1 MNRNYLKNS
10 LIKSI
15 NDRLKSSQLTH
26 DISKVFSTIYFVDIK
41 NNVDEKTFV
50 FDNTCFV
57 NEIKVIYNIDNTYV
71 AGNFEFINID
81 YENKSVCLKL
91 NFPYTIEAHA
101 PFSIN
106 YCLVYSI
113 VYEIYNIMIEK
124 NTLNN
129 NIDICIFDDISKLL
143 DDVEFNIRILFSEN
157 DYNKDNINYEHFVD
171 KILDIYD
178 VEYVKI
184 LENNEDNLSA
194 RRIKTIFENCIS
206 TICRD
211 ILNYSHSIL
220 YMYIPVEMG

>member
-15 NDRLKSSQLTH
+15 KDRLKSSQLTY

-41 NNVDEKTFV
+41 NDVGEKTFV
-50 FDNTCFV
+50 FDNSCFV
-57 NEIKVIYNIDNTYV
+57 NEIKVIYNIDNTSV
-71 AGNFEFINID
+71 AGNFEFLNID

-91 NFPYTIEAHA
+91 ILPYTIEAHA
-101 PFSIN
+101 PFSTN

-113 VYEIYNIMIEK
+113 IYEIYNIMTEK

-129 NIDICIFDDISKLL
+129 NADICIFNDISKLL

-171 KILDIYD
+171 KILDVYNT
-178 VEYVKI
+178 EYVKI
-184 LENNEDNLSA
+184 IENNEDNLST
-194 RRIKTIFENCIS
+194 RRIKTIFENCVS
-206 TICRD
+206 TMCRD
-211 ILNYSHSIL
+211 ILNYSRSIL
-220 YMYIPVEMG
+220 DIYFPVEMS

>member
-15 NDRLKSSQLTH
+15 KDRLKSSQLTH

-41 NNVDEKTFV
+41 NDVDEKTFV
-50 FDNTCFV
+50 FDNSCFV
-57 NEIKVIYNIDNTYV
+57 NEIKVIYNIDNTSV
-71 AGNFEFINID
+71 AGNFEFLNIN

-91 NFPYTIEAHA
+91 NLPYTIEAHA
-101 PFSIN
+101 PFSTN

-129 NIDICIFDDISKLL
+129 NADICIFDDISKLL
-143 DDVEFNIRILFSEN
+143 DDVEFNIRIVFSEN

-178 VEYVKI
+178 TEYVKI
-184 LENNEDNLSA
+184 IENNEDNLST
-194 RRIKTIFENCIS
+194 RRIKTIFENCVS
-206 TICRD
+206 TIYRD

-220 YMYIPVEMG
+220 DIYFPVEMS

>member
-41 NNVDEKTFV
+41 NDVDKKTFV
-50 FDNTCFV
+50 FDESCFV
-57 NEIKVIYNIDNTYV
+57 NEIKVIYNIDNISV

-101 PFSIN
+101 PFSTN

-113 VYEIYNIMIEK
+113 IYEIYNIMTEK
-124 NTLNN
+124 NILNN
-129 NIDICIFDDISKLL
+129 NTDICIFNDISKLL

-178 VEYVKI
+178 TEYVKI
-184 LENNEDNLSA
+184 LENNEDNLST
-194 RRIKTIFENCIS
+194 RRIKTIFENCVS
-206 TICRD
+206 TVCRD

-220 YMYIPVEMG
+220 DIYFPVEMS

>member
-1 MNRNYLKNS
+1 ME
-10 LIKSI
+10 
-15 NDRLKSSQLTH
+15 TH
-26 DISKVFSTIYFVDIK
+26 TLFST
-41 NNVDEKTFV
+41 
-50 FDNTCFV
+50 
-57 NEIKVIYNIDNTYV
+57 
-71 AGNFEFINID
+71 
-81 YENKSVCLKL
+81 
-91 NFPYTIEAHA
+91 
-101 PFSIN
+101 N

-113 VYEIYNIMIEK
+113 VYEIYNIMTEK

-129 NIDICIFDDISKLL
+129 SNNLEVFDDISKLL
-143 DDVEFNIRILFSEN
+143 DDVEFNIRILLSEN

-211 ILNYSHSIL
+211 ILNYSNSIL
-220 YMYIPVEMG
+220 YVYIPVEMG

>member
-15 NDRLKSSQLTH
+15 KDRLEKSQLTH
-26 DISKVFSTIYFVDIK
+26 NISKVFSTIYFVDIK
-41 NNVDEKTFV
+41 NDVDEKTFI
-50 FDNTCFV
+50 FDKSCFV
-57 NEIKVIYNIDNTYV
+57 NEIKVIYNIDNTSV
-71 AGNFEFINID
+71 TGNFEFLNIN

-91 NFPYTIEAHA
+91 NFPYTIQTHTL
-101 PFSIN
+101 FSTN

-113 VYEIYNIMIEK
+113 VYEIYNIMTEK

-129 NIDICIFDDISKLL
+129 SNNLEVFDDISKLL
-143 DDVEFNIRILFSEN
+143 DDVEFNIRILLSEN

-184 LENNEDNLSA
+184 LENNEYNLST

>member
-15 NDRLKSSQLTH
+15 KDRLEKSQLTH
-26 DISKVFSTIYFVDIK
+26 NISKVFSTIYFVDIK
-41 NNVDEKTFV
+41 NDVDEKTFI
-50 FDNTCFV
+50 FDKSCFV
-57 NEIKVIYNIDNTYV
+57 NEIKVIYNIDNTSV
-71 AGNFEFINID
+71 TGNFEFLNID

-91 NFPYTIEAHA
+91 NFPYTMETHTL
-101 PFSIN
+101 FSTN

-113 VYEIYNIMIEK
+113 VYEIYNIMTEK

-129 NIDICIFDDISKLL
+129 SNNLEVFDDISKLL
-143 DDVEFNIRILFSEN
+143 DDVEFNIRILLSEN

-184 LENNEDNLSA
+184 LENNEYNLSA

-211 ILNYSHSIL
+211 ILNYSNSIL
-220 YMYIPVEMG
+220 YVYIPVEMG

>member
-41 NNVDEKTFV
+41 NDVNEKTFI
-50 FDNTCFV
+50 FDESCFV
-57 NEIKVIYNIDNTYV
+57 NEIKVIYNIDNTSV
-71 AGNFEFINID
+71 TGNFEFLNIN

-91 NFPYTIEAHA
+91 NFPYTIEAHTL
-101 PFSIN
+101 FSTN

-113 VYEIYNIMIEK
+113 VYEIYNIMTEK

-129 NIDICIFDDISKLL
+129 SNNLKVFDDISKLL

-157 DYNKDNINYEHFVD
+157 DYNKDNINYEHFAD
-171 KILDIYD
+171 KILDIYNT
-178 VEYVKI
+178 EYVKI
-184 LENNEDNLSA
+184 LENNEDNLST
-194 RRIKTIFENCIS
+194 RRIKAIFENCVS
-206 TICRD
+206 TGCRD
-211 ILNYSHSIL
+211 ILNYTYSIL
-220 YMYIPVEMG
+220 DIYFPVEMS

>member
-15 NDRLKSSQLTH
+15 NDRLKNSQLTH

-41 NNVDEKTFV
+41 NDVDEKTFV
-50 FDNTCFV
+50 FDESCFV
-57 NEIKVIYNIDNTYV
+57 NEIKVIYNIDNTSI
-71 AGNFEFINID
+71 AGNFEFLNID

-101 PFSIN
+101 PFSTN

-129 NIDICIFDDISKLL
+129 NIDICIFNDISKLL

-178 VEYVKI
+178 TEYVKI
-184 LENNEDNLSA
+184 LENNEDNLIT
-194 RRIKTIFENCIS
+194 RRIKTIFENCVS
-206 TICRD
+206 TVCRD
-211 ILNYSHSIL
+211 ILNYTYSIL
-220 YMYIPVEMG
+220 DIYFPVEMS

>member
-15 NDRLKSSQLTH
+15 KDRLKSSQLTH

-50 FDNTCFV
+50 FDKSCFV
-57 NEIKVIYNIDNTYV
+57 NEIKVIYNIDNTSV

-101 PFSIN
+101 PFSTN

-113 VYEIYNIMIEK
+113 VYEIYNIMTEK

-129 NIDICIFDDISKLL
+129 SNNLEVFDDISKLL

-157 DYNKDNINYEHFVD
+157 DYNKDNINYEHFVNE
-171 KILDIYD
+171 ILDIYNT
-178 VEYVKI
+178 EYVKI
-184 LENNEDNLSA
+184 IENNEDNLST
-194 RRIKTIFENCIS
+194 RRIKAIFENCVS
-206 TICRD
+206 TVCRD

-220 YMYIPVEMG
+220 DIYFPVEMS

>member
-41 NNVDEKTFV
+41 NDVNEKTFI
-50 FDNTCFV
+50 FDESCFV

-91 NFPYTIEAHA
+91 NFPYTIEAHTL
-101 PFSIN
+101 FSTN

-113 VYEIYNIMIEK
+113 VYEIYNIMTEK

-129 NIDICIFDDISKLL
+129 SNNLKVFDDISKLL

-157 DYNKDNINYEHFVD
+157 DYNKDNINYEHFAD
-171 KILDIYD
+171 KILDIYNT
-178 VEYVKI
+178 EYVKI
-184 LENNEDNLSA
+184 LENNEDNLST
-194 RRIKTIFENCIS
+194 RRIKAIFENCVS
-206 TICRD
+206 TVCRD
-211 ILNYSHSIL
+211 ILNYTYSIL
-220 YMYIPVEMG
+220 DIYFPVEMS